1 MADAGGEWD
10 DPTEDARDLKGNVE
24 KFKDE
29 LPIEEQLES
38 EEIKKWVAD
47 MQQTYPD
54 LNISWGGGDAQGQN
68 ILDAVES
75 EQSGQ
80 DGGKRRKTKKRIKKR
95 TKKRTQIN
103 RRTKKRTKKRTQINR
118 RTKKRTQINRRT
130 KKRTKRN

>member
-54 LNISWGGGDAQGQN
+54 LNISWGGGGC
-68 ILDAVES
+68 
-75 EQSGQ
+75 
-80 DGGKRRKTKKRIKKR
+80 TR
-95 TKKRTQIN
+95 TKYFGCS
-103 RRTKKRTKKRTQINR
+103 
-118 RTKKRTQINRRT
+118 
-130 KKRTKRN
+130 